1 MCSVAVCGGVV
12 QGWSC
17 FLGREV
23 DGYLCHVAPH
33 PWVVFLLY
41 VVVNFAYNVLLLL
54 ITKEGS
60 ALLLVIASAL
70 SLPITNL
77 VFTLPLFMGK
87 EAEQWSWWTVSGL
100 LVVVVGFLLYSLV
113 TDDDSGEWLPV
124 QGAAGQVVYIAEE
137 PVAKSLARHQQQQL
151 LLQRP
156 RRHSFDMT
164 SSPLLIAR
172 VKERKKK
179 ARRRF
184 MQQHHMG
191 RPDGMEVD
199 EQGARLF
206 FTPP

>member
-1 MCSVAVCGGVV
+1 MSGCV

-17 FLGREV
+17 FLGRELR
-23 DGYLCHVAPH
+23 GYECHVAPY
-33 PWVVFLLY
+33 PYVVFLLY
-41 VVVNFAYNVLLLL
+41 VVVNFVYNVLLLL
-54 ITKEGS
+54 ITKHGS

-77 VFTLPLFMGK
+77 LFTLPLFMGE
-87 EAEQWSWWTVSGL
+87 EAEQWSWWTASGL

-113 TDDDSGEWLPV
+113 TDDDSGEWLPA
-124 QGAAGQVVYIAEE
+124 QGAAGQVVYVTHDA
-137 PVAKSLARHQQQQL
+137 AHDAHLLAHQQQ
-151 LLQRP
+151 R

-172 VKERKKK
+172 ADARKRE

-184 MQQHHMG
+184 REQTG
-191 RPDGMEVD
+191 RAVEGGDDGEHGD
-199 EQGARLF
+199 RLF